1 MRKVLHFIILGV
13 ALGGVRVLHFPKV
26 CQNEMYFYTAFFSMK
41 KVLPDWAE
49 IAPHACQLVSGLGYM
64 AYFFFQTNCFSWYSS
79 RQRTVATIPVKLIT
93 HTEVRHW
100 LSSHTE
106 LACARPKRWRD
117 GDCAFVKWRNI
128 YRWMLTLSCAHQ
140 NGSQLD
146 LAYCIWKQVFRRQDN
161 NVKIRCF
168 FTKDRNKNQFAV
180 HCQGLKKNYMIQTI
194 FFFLWHSPFCN

>member
-26 CQNEMYFYTAFFSMK
+26 CQNEMYFYTAFSRWK
-41 KVLPDWAE
+41 KCYLTGQRLP
-49 IAPHACQLVSGLGYM
+49 PTHANWYPALAIWLT
-64 AYFFFQTNCFSWYSS
+64 FFLQTNSFSWYSS

-117 GDCAFVKWRNI
+117 GDCACVKWRNI

-140 NGSQLD
+140 NGSRLD

-194 FFFLWHSPFCN
+194 FFFSLTQSF

>member
-1 MRKVLHFIILGV
+1 MKCIFILPFLDEKSVTWLDRDCPPRMPIGIRPWLYGS
-13 ALGGVRVLHFPKV
+13 L
-26 CQNEMYFYTAFFSMK
+26 FS
-41 KVLPDWAE
+41 
-49 IAPHACQLVSGLGYM
+49 
-64 AYFFFQTNCFSWYSS
+64 QTNCFSWYSS

-117 GDCAFVKWRNI
+117 GDCACVKWRNI

-168 FTKDRNKNQFAV
+168 AV

-194 FFFLWHSPFCN
+194 FFFLWHSPFGPLIRTETELNKVLSVW